1 MEERNYRRLNTPER
15 VEIAIR
21 MTQRARTRETVVYIA
36 SFYGISRNHCY
47 DLEKLYQQDPNM
59 GQQERPGRPLKV
71 DANMER
77 RIIREIK
84 KNPFATSTQLT
95 RIVNI
100 GLPQERQIAP
110 STLRT
115 YAIKNGLISRRPAIK
130 APLKPKHIKERREF
144 VKLYLKKD
152 MRFWSRVLF
161 SDETKI
167 LLNPVDHRQRVRR
180 PKHRRHETKYVV
192 QKPKFGGG
200 GMMFWGSIN
209 LHGTG
214 TLISV
219 EEKIYAD
226 TYTEIIEQ
234 GIEEAKEKLNMR
246 AFRLQDDNAPSHRAI
261 FVDQYKERE
270 GIQSLPNWPS
280 NSPDLN
286 PIEGIWLYLKD
297 KIRARGPKTLE
308 KLEEVAFEEWN
319 LIPVEEVAKRI
330 RSMPARLAA
339 VKRARGLHTRF

>member
-1 MEERNYRRLNTPER
+1 
-15 VEIAIR
+15 
-21 MTQRARTRETVVYIA
+21 MTQRARARETVVYVA

-47 DLEKLYQQDPNM
+47 DLYQQDPNM

-71 DANMER
+71 DGNMER
-77 RIIREIK
+77 RIIPEVK
-84 KNPFATSTQLT
+84 KNPFATSAQLT
-95 RIVNI
+95 RMANI

-110 STLRT
+110 STLR
-115 YAIKNGLISRRPAIK
+115 NGLISRRPAIK

-144 VKLYLKKD
+144 VKLYLNKD

-161 SDETKI
+161 SEETKI
-167 LLNPVDHRQRVRR
+167 LLRPVDYRQRVRR
-180 PKHRRHETKYVV
+180 PRHRRHETKYVL

-200 GMMFWGSIN
+200 GILFWGSIN

-214 TLISV
+214 TLINAD
-219 EEKIYAD
+219 EKIDAD

-246 AFRLQDDNAPSHRAI
+246 AFCLQDDNAPSHRAI

-286 PIEGIWLYLKD
+286 PLEGIWLYFKD

-308 KLEEVAFEEWN
+308 ELEEVAFEEWN